1 MEFDSV
7 QIGAEDVAAGARAY
21 ELLLGVS
28 PIRRANGTV
37 RFQLRRGAVEIEAG
51 DPSLHSIRFTVG
63 PHAAQAGWP
72 ADSFNGLRVYFAAS
86 TAKPSAAGPAD
97 AVEAIDHVVINTPD
111 LDRAIALW
119 RDRVGLRLA
128 LDREF
133 PTRALRLVFFR
144 SGGVTLEFAGPLP
157 PPPDRSG
164 PDAFYGLAYRVPDL
178 NACCVRLQRAG
189 VDVSEQRAGQKSG
202 TIVATVRAHTASVPT
217 LLIQDLA
224 RNPEAPHHV

>member
-21 ELLLGVS
+21 EVLLGVS

-37 RFQLRRGAVEIEAG
+37 RFQLQRGAVEIEAG

-63 PHAAQAGWP
+63 TDAAPAGWP
-72 ADSFNGLRVYFAAS
+72 ADSFHGLRVCFAAS
-86 TAKPSAAGPAD
+86 TATPLAAGAAH

-119 RDRVGLRLA
+119 RDRIGLRLA

-133 PTRALRLVFFR
+133 PKRGLRLVFFR

-157 PPPDRSG
+157 PPLDRSG
-164 PDAFYGLAYRVPDL
+164 PDVFYGLAYRVQDL
-178 NACCVRLQRAG
+178 DACRVRLQRAG
-189 VDVSEQRAGQKSG
+189 VDVSDQRPGQKSG
-202 TIVATVRAHTASVPT
+202 TIVATVRAGSASVPT
-217 LLIQDLA
+217 LLIQDLG
-224 RNPEAPHHV
+224 RKL